1 MSSLLNVEPPLFSML
16 NNIFESDKKIG
27 ELLLDLKNK
36 LRVYAKSDN
45 MPKKFIFICG
55 KQKDNDK
62 NSPRNWLMNKLETS
76 DSKIKCLIA
85 EDLYFSQDYNILTF
99 ENLLAEI
106 SDDIIIILES
116 PGTFCELGAF
126 VNKQNLTDKLIVI
139 NEDNPSFEKSF
150 ISLGPLKKIK
160 KENLLLYQGKFTR
173 SPKINDL
180 IYNIKGKPTSKVI
193 HNDLSKPIELK
204 SLICELL
211 NIVFL
216 FAPIC
221 DYEIEYVYQKI
232 FDIPAIDI
240 KNKKEHGISNINT
253 LLKLLYKLDLISYNK
268 GYYSAKEDV
277 QFKTFA
283 FLWTEEQICTFRSEY
298 LARLYKLDKERLSAL

>member
-1 MSSLLNVEPPLFSML
+1 MS
-16 NNIFESDKKIG
+16 NNIFETDKNIR
-27 ELLLDLKNK
+27 ELISELKRK

-55 KQKDNDK
+55 KQKNDDK
-62 NSPRNWLMNKLETS
+62 YSPRNWLMRELEAS

-85 EDLYFSQDYNILTF
+85 EDLYFGQDYNILTF

-126 VNKQNLTDKLIVI
+126 VNKHSLIDKLIVI
-139 NEDNPSFEKSF
+139 NEDDPNYEKSF

-160 KENLLLYQGKFTR
+160 NENLLLYQGKLIN
-173 SPKINDL
+173 SPKIDDL
-180 IYNIKGKPTSKVI
+180 IKKIRVKRISKVKHNDEGKPL
-193 HNDLSKPIELK
+193 DLK

-221 DYEIEYVYQKI
+221 DYEIENVYKNI
-232 FDIPAIDI
+232 FDIDSIDI
-240 KNKKEHGISNINT
+240 KNKKEHGITNIST
-253 LLKLLYKLDLISYNK
+253 LLKLLFKLDLISYNH

-283 FLWTEEQICTFRSEY
+283 FLWTEEQICAFRAEY
-298 LARLYKLDKERLSAL
+298 LARLYKLDKERLSAQ